1 MKRCRWLIP
10 DTTRHFFSFSQEALK
25 KEFEAEYA
33 ANEAIAKKEGFASLE
48 AKAKSLNAKA
58 AAAAA
63 AAKAAVTKEEP
74 K

>member
-1 MKRCRWLIP
+1 M
-10 DTTRHFFSFSQEALK
+10 Q